1 MAAALG
7 ASLIQQREGG
17 ERALTAFPREL
28 SPLAGNT
35 LLGAGLVGGPGRDS
49 CTEAFWKMPHK
60 GELSSVDTA

>member
-1 MAAALG
+1 MQEGGVAAALG

-17 ERALTAFPREL
+17 ERSLTAFPREL

-35 LLGAGLVGGPGRDS
+35 LLGAGLVGGPSRDS

-60 GELSSVDTA
+60 GE